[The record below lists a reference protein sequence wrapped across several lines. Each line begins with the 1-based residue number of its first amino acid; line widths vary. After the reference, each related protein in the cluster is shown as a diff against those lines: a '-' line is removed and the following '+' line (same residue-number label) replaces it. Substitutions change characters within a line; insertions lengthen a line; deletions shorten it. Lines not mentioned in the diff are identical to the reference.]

1 MKSKSTSKGLTA
13 AAWALATALATTL
26 APAGLSAQTYPA
38 QPIKIIV
45 PTAPGG
51 VADIAGRVLAQRLND
66 GGKTAV
72 VENRTGGGGAIAASF
87 VSKSPAD
94 GYTVLVGFH
103 ATQAILPHLQQL
115 NYDAD
120 KDLVPIT
127 VAVRSANIMV
137 VNKDIPAKTV
147 QEFVAH
153 VKANAGKVSYGSQG
167 NGSSGHIL
175 GEQFKA
181 LAGLDLAHVAYRGGA
196 PAVQDLIAGHV
207 AVVFDILTLARPQ
220 VEAGNV
226 RALLITSPEPDPVFP
241 GVPTAKQAGFPALE
255 GGPWFGFFAPT
266 GTPPAVI
273 DYLFEQTKQAFS
285 SDATKDQ
292 MKKQLLTPVL
302 GTPAETKAFVSGE
315 YKRWGEIIKSA
326 NIKMDAAAPAK

>member
-1 MKSKSTSKGLTA
+1 MKCVSTSKGLTA
-13 AAWALATALATTL
+13 AALAMATAL

-87 VSKSPAD
+87 VAKSPAD

-103 ATQAILPHLQQL
+103 ATQAILPHLQTL

-153 VKANAGKVSYGSQG
+153 VKANSGKVSYGSQG

-175 GEQFKA
+175 GEQFKS
-181 LAGLDLAHVAYRGGA
+181 LAGIDLAHVAYRGGA

-226 RALLITSPEPDPVFP
+226 RALLITSPDPDPVFP

-266 GTPPAVI
+266 GTPQPAL

-285 SDATKDQ
+285 SEAAKDQ
-292 MKKQLLTPVL
+292 MKKQMLTTVL

-326 NIKMDAAAPAK
+326 NIKMQ

>member
-1 MKSKSTSKGLTA
+1 MRPNHFTVVTTGLA
-13 AAWALATALATTL
+13 VALAIATPSL
-26 APAGLSAQTYPA
+26 GQSYPNQTV
-38 QPIKIIV
+38 KIIV

-51 VADIAGRVLAQRLND
+51 VADIAGRMLAQRLND

-87 VSKSPAD
+87 VAKSPAD
-94 GYTVLVGFH
+94 GYTVYVGFH
-103 ATQAILPHLQQL
+103 ATQAILPHLQPL
-115 NYDAD
+115 NYDAE

-137 VNKDIPAKTV
+137 INAKVPAKTV
-147 QEFVAH
+147 QEFVAY
-153 VKANAGKVSYGSQG
+153 VKANPGKISYGSQG

-181 LAGLDLAHVAYRGGA
+181 LAGIDLAHVAYRGAA

-220 VEAGNV
+220 TEAGTV
-226 RALLITSPEPDPVFP
+226 RALLVTSPEPDPVFP

-255 GGPWFGFFAPT
+255 GGPWFGFFVPT
-266 GTPPAVI
+266 GTPQEAI
-273 DYLFEQTKQAFS
+273 AYLFEQAKQAFS
-285 SDATKDQ
+285 SATAKDQ

-302 GTPAETKAFVSGE
+302 GTPAETARFVSSE
-315 YKRWGEIIKSA
+315 YKRWGDIIRSA
-326 NIKMDAAAPAK
+326 NIKMDTPAK

>member
-1 MKSKSTSKGLTA
+1 MTRSRLPHLASLAAVAASTLLA
-13 AAWALATALATTL
+13 ASIA
-26 APAGLSAQTYPA
+26 SAQPYPS

-51 VADIAGRVLAQRLND
+51 VADIAGRMLSQRLND
-66 GGKTAV
+66 SGKTAV

-87 VSKSPAD
+87 VAKSPAD

-103 ATQAILPHLQQL
+103 ATQAILPHLQTL

-137 VNKDIPAKTV
+137 VNKNIPANTV

-153 VKANAGKVSYGSQG
+153 TKANSGKVSYGSQG

-181 LAGLDLAHVAYRGGA
+181 LAGIDLAHVAYRGGA

-220 VEAGNV
+220 VESGNV
-226 RALLITSPEPDPVFP
+226 RALLITSPDPDPVFP

-266 GTPPAVI
+266 GTPQAAL
-273 DYLFEQTKQAFS
+273 DYLFAETKQAFS
-285 SDATKDQ
+285 TAAAKDSLS
-292 MKKQLLTPVL
+292 KQLLTPVL
-302 GTPAETKAFVSGE
+302 GTPAETKTFVSAE
-315 YKRWGEIIKSA
+315 YKRWGDVIKAA
-326 NIKMDAAAPAK
+326 NIKLQQ